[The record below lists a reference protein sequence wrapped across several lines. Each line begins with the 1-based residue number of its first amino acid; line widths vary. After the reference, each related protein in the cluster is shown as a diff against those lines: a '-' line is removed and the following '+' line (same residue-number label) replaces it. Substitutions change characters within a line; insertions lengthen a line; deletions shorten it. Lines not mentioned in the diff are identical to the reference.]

1 MTVSYDKV
9 WRTMND
15 LELVTSKIC
24 SAREIIDAA
33 IDRIQE
39 HQYDKA
45 EMMMSAA
52 YEYLEYYLQEFD
64 DKFKLAWQATVGDL
78 RDGDKFQYTAT
89 GEKWTVDE
97 VLQERDYYEG
107 KAPLS
112 CDKDDPSP
120 ECKGAWNSFWEENY
134 YPEENQQYT
143 EEELNAMCDKAAS
156 DEEKEK
162 CREYNLR
169 EAEYY
174 DKRAKLDVEHSEHYY
189 DYTRNDINRGNP
201 FKTQNGVSNKEYLK
215 AKIEANSAWNDGWTQ
230 QHYQKIVDKYEGK
243 KTLNYDEAIA
253 AGWEMTDDGF
263 WIPPQNK
270 KKWVLPVSEIGD
282 NYFVTFPQDLLEAAN
297 LKEGDEV
304 DWVDNNDGT
313 YIIRKVTKPLGPDE
327 C

>member
-1 MTVSYDKV
+1 MTVEYQKV

-15 LELVTSKIC
+15 LEMVTSKIC

-33 IDRIQE
+33 VNRIQE

-78 RDGDKFQYTAT
+78 RDSNKFHYTAT
-89 GEKWTVDE
+89 GEKMWVD
-97 VLQERDYYEG
+97 DYCEASELTTPIVY
-107 KAPLS
+107 
-112 CDKDDPSP
+112 
-120 ECKGAWNSFWEENY
+120 F
-134 YPEENQQYT
+134 

-162 CREYNLR
+162 CREYNMR

-174 DKRAKLDVEHSEHYY
+174 NKRVELDAEVE
-189 DYTRNDINRGNP
+189 RIR
-201 FKTQNGVSNKEYLK
+201 K
-215 AKIEANSAWNDGWTQ
+215 AGGYEWTPEQ
-230 QHYQKIVDKYEGK
+230 EPK
-243 KTLNYDEAIA
+243 KTLSHSEAIA
-253 AGWEMTDDGF
+253 AGWIMTDDGF
-263 WIPPQNK
+263 WLPPQETSK
-270 KKWVLPVSEIGD
+270 KKWILPVEQVHD
-282 NYFVTFPQDLLEAAN
+282 DYFVSFPDDLLKAAK

-304 DWVDNNDGT
+304 NWIDNGDGSFK
-313 YIIRKVTKPLGPDE
+313 IIKVTKPLGPDE